1 MNGVTMSR
9 KIKYRNADD
18 LLSNCTITNGCF
30 IWPLSDMQAP
40 LISPTN
46 PLARMLH
53 TNSVT
58 RILFILC
65 RHIPAST
72 RLVKRCTSKFCVNP
86 YHHTESN
93 EVMRQRKAMSERG
106 LNPFDLLP
114 RQESVEHM
122 MFSLPAGVTLNTL
135 KPHNPELLGQLS
147 MSASI
152 AGFDGKGIPKSL
164 TKTYDTPTAMPDKPV
179 LVIRKREEAKPVVQ
193 EAEPEESIDDFFDML
208 ERGFAARKNPQK
220 GGMSA

>member
-1 MNGVTMSR
+1 MSR
-9 KIKYRNADD
+9 KLKYRNADD
-18 LLSNCTITNGCF
+18 LLNNCTITNGCF

-46 PLARMLH
+46 PLAQMLH
-53 TNSVT
+53 TNSVA
-58 RILFILC
+58 RILFTLC

-86 YHHTESN
+86 YHHTESG
-93 EVMRQRKAMSERG
+93 EVMRQRKAMGERG
-106 LNPFDLLP
+106 LNPYDLLP
-114 RQESVEHM
+114 RQESIEHM

-135 KPHNPELLGQLS
+135 KPHNPEVLGIL
-147 MSASI
+147 MVSASI

-164 TKTYDTPTAMPDKPV
+164 TKTYEVPTASPDKPV
-179 LVIRKREEAKPVVQ
+179 LVIRKREDAKPAVK
-193 EAEPEESIDDFFDML
+193 PDDKEESIDDFFDML
-208 ERGFAARKNPQK
+208 ERGFAARKNTQK

>member
-1 MNGVTMSR
+1 MSR
-9 KIKYRNADD
+9 KLKYRNADD
-18 LLSNCTITNGCF
+18 LLNNCTITNGCF

-46 PLARMLH
+46 PLAQMLH
-53 TNSVT
+53 TNSVA
-58 RILFILC
+58 RILFTLC

-86 YHHTESN
+86 YHYTESG

-106 LNPFDLLP
+106 LNPYDLLP
-114 RQESVEHM
+114 RQESIEHM

-135 KPHNPELLGQLS
+135 KPHNPEVLGIL
-147 MSASI
+147 MVSASI
-152 AGFDGKGIPKSL
+152 AGFDGKGIPKSM
-164 TKTYDTPTAMPDKPV
+164 TKTYEVPTATPDKPV
-179 LVIRKREEAKPVVQ
+179 LVIRKREDAKPEVKPD
-193 EAEPEESIDDFFDML
+193 EKEESIDDFFDML
-208 ERGFAARKNPQK
+208 ERGFAARRNPQK